1 MTNDSSWEAWEKMQ
15 RRMAEDE
22 KLLREFA
29 RHNSAED
36 VAEARKFVEHVRAD
50 IGPDG
55 VITEVTVRRWPDGH
69 EVAAGYYM
77 EGPDALPQTTS
88 TQSSPASPPTQT
100 CTPASAGASVD
111 TCAPAS
117 AGVSVDTCAAVPL
130 ASSDADE
137 FPALAPISQAA
148 PSVDPVAYPATPTGW
163 TTSGVADY
171 ELDDV
176 WND

>member
-100 CTPASAGASVD
+100 CTPASAG
-111 TCAPAS
+111 
-117 AGVSVDTCAAVPL
+117 VSVDTCAAVPL

-163 TTSGVADY
+163 KTSGVADY